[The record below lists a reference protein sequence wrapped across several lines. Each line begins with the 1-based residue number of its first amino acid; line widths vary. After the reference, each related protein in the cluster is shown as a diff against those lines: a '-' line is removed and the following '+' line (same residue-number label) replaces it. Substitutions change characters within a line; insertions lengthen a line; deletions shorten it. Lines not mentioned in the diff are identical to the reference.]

1 MIFCDIDGCI
11 ANAQPYVTKYLA
23 GKSDWDEYFKHQSEF
38 EPIPS
43 TVPLLRRY
51 VFAHGDDIIFITGRP
66 ESTRA
71 DTEQWLRKFIG
82 SNYRYLLMRPKKQ
95 EGSTQ
100 KMKLDWIRKYQP
112 DLIIDDDPEVVRL
125 ALENGFPIIQVHG
138 YRIGKRDNAPGDKV
152 AKRQNYDRLF
162 R

>member
-1 MIFCDIDGCI
+1 
-11 ANAQPYVTKYLA
+11 
-23 GKSDWDEYFKHQSEF
+23 
-38 EPIPS
+38 
-43 TVPLLRRY
+43 
-51 VFAHGDDIIFITGRP
+51 
-66 ESTRA
+66 
-71 DTEQWLRKFIG
+71 
-82 SNYRYLLMRPKKQ
+82 MRPKKQ

-152 AKRQNYDRLF
+152 AKR
-162 R
+162 